1 MIDNGTPN
9 ESEKLAM
16 LGARMTRRA
25 LKTGR
30 QIHRFL
36 LAAGGAGAAICFF
49 AVSTFQAPT
58 PWLFGVL
65 FGAFAA
71 LISTINLCHIARIE
85 EDMNDLGIEADI
97 DEVSKRDAETP
108 RQSSHTVASNAPRRS
123 RARKD

>member
-1 MIDNGTPN
+1 MLDNGTPS

-30 QIHRFL
+30 QIHRVL
-36 LAAGGAGAAICFF
+36 LVAGGASAVFCFF
-49 AVSTFQAPT
+49 AVSAFQAPT

-65 FGAFAA
+65 FGAFAVV
-71 LISTINLCHIARIE
+71 ISTTNLRHIASIE

-97 DEVSKRDAETP
+97 DEVSKSDAETP
-108 RQSSHTVASNAPRRS
+108 RQSSHTVASNAPRRG

>member
-1 MIDNGTPN
+1 MHENGIPS

-25 LKTGR
+25 LRTGR
-30 QIHRFL
+30 QVHRFL
-36 LAAGGAGAAICFF
+36 HVAGGASAAICFF

-71 LISTINLCHIARIE
+71 LISTINLCHIACIE
-85 EDMNDLGIEADI
+85 GDMDDLGIEADI
-97 DEVSKRDAETP
+97 DKVSKSDAETP
-108 RQSSHTVASNAPRRS
+108 R
-123 RARKD
+123 